1 MQRQRFEKKYRI
13 TEEVAFGVREFVSSH
28 LELDEHGAG
37 LPSYSYSVHSLYLDS
52 DQLATYWMTI
62 NGDKNRYKLRLRFY
76 DDKPD
81 SPVFFEIKRRMN
93 KVMMKQRGGVR
104 KEAVP
109 LILAGQLPAPE
120 QLLSP
125 DPKHLVAIQ
134 RFCELSQAMQATP
147 KVHVAYLREAW
158 IDPQSDAI
166 RVTFDRRVLGETEPT
181 TRFCTEMTNPVQPF
195 GREVILELKFTD
207 RFPNWLR
214 EMVERFGLVQCGAAK
229 YCECVDL
236 IGDQRLGAKL
246 RRSAEMMTAEEPAPN
261 LEPQPPNG
269 DPNDASTP
277 SVLQEEVSAAPR
289 PLPSLESPPQGGQD
303 GRADG
308 MAG

>member
-13 TEEVAFGVREFVSSH
+13 SEEVASNVREFVSSH

-37 LPSYSYSVHSLYLDS
+37 QPNYSYSVHSLYLDS

-76 DDKPD
+76 DDRPE
-81 SPVFFEIKRRMN
+81 SPVFFEIKRRMD
-93 KVMMKQRGGVR
+93 KIMMKQRCGVR

-109 LILAGQLPAPE
+109 LILAGQLPAPD
-120 QLLSP
+120 QMLNA
-125 DPKHLVAIQ
+125 DPKNLVAIQ
-134 RFCELSQAMQATP
+134 RFLELSQALEATP

-158 IDPQSDAI
+158 IDPQTDAI
-166 RVTFDRRVLGETEPT
+166 RVTFDRRVLGEIEPT
-181 TRFCTEMTNPVQPF
+181 TRFCTEMTHPVQPF

-214 EMVERFGLVQCGAAK
+214 EMVERFSLVQCGAAK

-236 IGDQRLGAKL
+236 IGDEWLGARL
-246 RRSAEMMTAEEPAPN
+246 RRSAERLEAEKSAPN
-261 LEPQPPNG
+261 APSQPSG
-269 DPNDASTP
+269 DP
-277 SVLQEEVSAAPR
+277 
-289 PLPSLESPPQGGQD
+289 GG
-303 GRADG
+303 A
-308 MAG
+308 